1 MKITCNR
8 TDLASAIS
16 SVQRAVSTKS
26 NIPALTGILLTTR
39 KDGLELVGYDCDM
52 GIRTTI
58 EAQVDEPGA
67 ACLAAKLLGEIV
79 RKLDGDEVHIEVDA
93 KHMATV
99 KCGRSRFSLV
109 GVDPATYPDI
119 PKIEEKSSLSM
130 ENKTLKNMIRQ
141 TVFAVADNNA
151 KPIHTGALFEIKGTA
166 MRMVGCDGYRLA
178 IREENIGGE
187 HSEITF
193 VVPKKSLQEVSKLLP
208 DDDKQC
214 KISIDSRRVTFS
226 VGSYI
231 VFSKLLE
238 GEFLDY
244 RAAIPKQSATEVE
257 VKTEELI
264 ASVERVSLM
273 ITDRLKSPIRCQFSG
288 DDGHMNLSSYTPIGH
303 AADQLQASI
312 QGETIEIGFNNRYLL
327 DALQNSETD
336 VVRLALKGS
345 LYPMTIRPKGGN
357 SFLFIV
363 LPVRLKPQGEV

>member
-1 MKITCNR
+1 MKISCKR

-26 NIPALTGILLTTR
+26 TIPALQGILLTAEG
-39 KDGLELVGYDCDM
+39 DNLELVGYDCDM

-58 EAQVDEPGA
+58 HAQVEQPGA

-93 KHMATV
+93 KHTATV
-99 KCGRSRFSLV
+99 KCGRSKFSLV

-119 PKIEEKSSLSM
+119 PKIEEKSSISM
-130 ENKTLKNMIRQ
+130 GNQTLKNMIRQ
-141 TVFAVADNNA
+141 TVFAVADDNA
-151 KPIHTGALFEIKGTA
+151 KPIHTGALFEIKGTT

-187 HSEITF
+187 HSETTF

-208 DDDKQC
+208 DDNKQC
-214 KISIDSRRVTFS
+214 KISIDSRRVTFAA
-226 VGSYI
+226 GSYI

-257 VKTEELI
+257 VKTAELI

-273 ITDRLKSPIRCQFSG
+273 ITDRLKSPIRCQFG
-288 DDGHMNLSSYTPIGH
+288 DDGSIDLSSYTPIGH
-303 AADQLQASI
+303 AADQLPADI
-312 QGETIEIGFNNRYLL
+312 QGEAVEIGFNNRYLL

-345 LYPMTIRPKGGN
+345 LYPMTIRPKDGN

-363 LPVRLKPQGEV
+363 LPVRLKPEEAQK

>member
-26 NIPALTGILLTTR
+26 SIPALTGILLTT
-39 KDGLELVGYDCDM
+39 KEDGLELVGYDCETL

-79 RKLDGDEVHIEVDA
+79 RKLAGDKVHIEVDA
-93 KHMATV
+93 KHMAVV

-109 GVDPATYPDI
+109 GLDPKEYPDI
-119 PKIEEKSSLSM
+119 PKIEEKSSISM
-130 ENKTLKNMIRQ
+130 ENQTLKNMIGQ

-151 KPIHTGALFEIKGTA
+151 KPIHTGALFEIKGAT
-166 MRMVGCDGYRLA
+166 MRMVGCDGYRIA

-187 HSEITF
+187 HSETTF
-193 VVPKKSLQEVSKLLP
+193 VVPKKSLQEVLKLLP

-226 VGSYI
+226 VGSYT

-238 GEFLDY
+238 GDFLDY
-244 RAAIPKQSATEVE
+244 RAAIPKQAATEIE
-257 VKTEELI
+257 VKTAELI

-273 ITDRLKSPIRCQFSG
+273 ITDRLKSPIRCQFS
-288 DDGHMNLSSYTPIGH
+288 DDGSINLSSYTPIGH
-303 AADQLQASI
+303 AADQLQANV
-312 QGETIEIGFNNRYLL
+312 QGETVEIGFNNRYLL

-336 VVRLALKGS
+336 LVRLGINGS
-345 LYPMTIRPKGGN
+345 LRPMTVKPKEGD

-363 LPVRLKPQGEV
+363 LPVRMKPQGEV

>member
-1 MKITCNR
+1 MKITCKR

-26 NIPALTGILLTTR
+26 TIPALQGILLTAGS
-39 KDGLELVGYDCDM
+39 DNLELVGYDCDM

-58 EAQVDEPGA
+58 HAQVEQPGA

-79 RKLDGDEVHIEVDA
+79 RKLDGEEVHIDVDA

-99 KCGRSRFSLV
+99 KCGRSKFSLV
-109 GVDPATYPDI
+109 GVDPKEYPDI
-119 PKIEEKSSLSM
+119 PKVEEKSSISI
-130 ENKTLKNMIRQ
+130 ENQTLKNMIRQ
-141 TVFAVADNNA
+141 TVFAVADDNA
-151 KPIHTGALFEIKGTA
+151 KPIHTGALYEVNGTT

-187 HSEITF
+187 HSETTF
-193 VVPKKSLQEVSKLLP
+193 VVPKKSLQEILKLLP
-208 DDDKQC
+208 DDNKQC
-214 KISIDSRRVTFS
+214 KMSIDSRRITFS
-226 VGSYI
+226 VGSYT
-231 VFSKLLE
+231 VFSMLLE

-244 RAAIPKQSATEVE
+244 RAAVPKQSSTEIV
-257 VKTEELI
+257 VKTADLI

-273 ITDRLKSPIRCQFSG
+273 ITDRLKSPIRCQFG
-288 DDGHMNLSSYTPIGH
+288 DDGNIDLSSYTPIGH
-303 AADQLQASI
+303 AADQLPAEI
-312 QGETIEIGFNNRYLL
+312 QGETVEIGFNNRYLL

-345 LYPMTIRPKGGN
+345 LYPMTIRPKDGN